1 MSPTM
6 ALPPIIQGGMGVAIS
21 GWALA
26 RAVAVHGQM
35 GVVSG
40 TGLDTVF
47 VRRLQDGDVGGHLRR
62 AMEHFPIPQAVD
74 EALGFF
80 RPDGRD
86 EGEPYALLPMYGHLV
101 DSARHRLTALANFV
115 EVRLAKQG
123 ASGPVGINLL
133 TKIQTPTLASLYGAI
148 LAGVDFVLMGAGI
161 PREIPGALDRLARHE
176 SSSLSLDMPGSENEQ
191 LIFDPRD
198 LSGGRSID
206 ESDRP
211 RFLPIVASNSLAMVL
226 ARKANGRV
234 DGFVI
239 EGPTAGGHNAPPR
252 GPKTLNDRGEPVY
265 GDRDLVDLER
275 IADLGLPFWVAGG
288 AGHPGR
294 IEEVRAHGGEGIQ
307 VGTLF
312 AFCQESGLAET
323 HRRAVL
329 DQAGSGA
336 VEVLTEDRAS
346 PTGFPFKAVQLHG
359 TLSDE
364 GVYRGRDRIC
374 DLGYLRTP
382 YRKPEGGIGFRCP
395 AEPEDTFLKKGG
407 AAEDLPGRKCLCNAL
422 IPRPTSCNT
431 CCRRPSRQCDHGRPP
446 RRRSLAA
453 RTQAR
458 AAIDSMAARPRS
470 CVHTRST
477 DPGARSCGRR
487 VETAPPTSP
496 RRGRRAA

>member
-1 MSPTM
+1 MSGSM

-21 GWALA
+21 GWTLA
-26 RAVAVHGQM
+26 RAVAAQGQM

-62 AMEHFPIPQAVD
+62 AMEHFPIPQAVE
-74 EALGFF
+74 EALEFF
-80 RPDGRD
+80 RPEGRE

-101 DSARHRLTALANFV
+101 DSARHRLTSLANFV
-115 EVRLAKQG
+115 EVRLAKSG
-123 ASGPVGINLL
+123 VPGPVGINLL

-176 SSSLSLDMPGSENEQ
+176 SASLSLDMPGSEGEQ
-191 LIFDPRD
+191 LLLDPRE
-198 LSGGRSID
+198 LSGGRTVS

-211 RFLPIVASNSLAMVL
+211 RFLPIVASNSLATVL

-252 GPKTLNDRGEPVY
+252 GAKTLNDRGEPVY
-265 GDRDLVDLER
+265 GDRDLVDLEK

-294 IEEVRAHGGEGIQ
+294 IEEVRTHGGEGVQ

-312 AFCQESGLAET
+312 AFCQESGLDET
-323 HRRAVL
+323 HRRAIL
-329 DQAGSGA
+329 SQAGNGT
-336 VEVLTEDRAS
+336 VDVMTEDRAS
-346 PTGFPFKAVQLHG
+346 PTGFPFKAVQLQG

-364 GVYRGRDRIC
+364 GVYRARERVC

-382 YRKPEGGIGFRCP
+382 YRKPAGGIGFRCP

-407 AAEDLPGRKCLCNAL
+407 AAEELPGRKCLCNAL
-422 IPRPTSCNT
+422 MSTAGLAQVRE
-431 CCRRPSRQCDHGRPP
+431 GRPGNEP
-446 RRRSLAA
+446 AYLTGGDDLRVLGSFLAG
-453 RTQAR
+453 RTSYTVADVIQYLLPENESA
-458 AAIDSMAARPRS
+458 
-470 CVHTRST
+470 V
-477 DPGARSCGRR
+477 
-487 VETAPPTSP
+487 
-496 RRGRRAA
+496 